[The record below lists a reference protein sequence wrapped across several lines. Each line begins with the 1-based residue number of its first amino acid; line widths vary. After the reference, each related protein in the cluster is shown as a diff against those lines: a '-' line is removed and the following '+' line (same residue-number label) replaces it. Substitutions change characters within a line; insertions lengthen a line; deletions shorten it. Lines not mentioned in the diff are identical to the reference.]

1 MQVIQTLPPSP
12 KRKSKMKI
20 RHVEISL
27 AELQQALRNYCRDNH
42 NVEPEA
48 VVIVSHSKSIEVELC
63 KQGLVTAE
71 EFRHR
76 AEFA

>member
-1 MQVIQTLPPSP
+1 
-12 KRKSKMKI
+12 MKI

-48 VVIVSHSKSIEVELC
+48 VVIVSYSKTIEVELFS
-63 KQGLVTAE
+63 QGLVTAE
-71 EFRHR
+71 EFQHR
-76 AEFA
+76 AELAK